1 MHLSLWSLALAT
13 ALAAL
18 GVRGHGWVQE
28 VTLGGTKYTGYLPY
42 VDPYVSPAPQRIVR
56 KVPWNGPV
64 QNLTLFD
71 IQCNGYTAGGVSPAP
86 APLVGLIASGSN
98 ITFHW
103 TSWPDNH
110 KGPVITYMA
119 RVPDDQDVTKWTPGG
134 DEKVW
139 FKVHEIGKN
148 KEGKWASEGLGMGA
162 DGLVSV
168 RVPKGL
174 RKGVYI
180 IRHEIMALHF
190 AFAYPG
196 IQIYPSCV
204 QVEVTGDGDAFPTEF
219 VSFPGAYT
227 PTTPGIVYDLYSD
240 TAEYPIP
247 GPKVWTG
254 GD

>member
-1 MHLSLWSLALAT
+1 MD
-13 ALAAL
+13 
-18 GVRGHGWVQE
+18 GVQE

-42 VDPYVSPAPQRIVR
+42 RIVR
-56 KVPWNGPV
+56 KVPWNGE
-64 QNLTLFD
+64 
-71 IQCNGYTAGGVSPAP
+71 YSW
-86 APLVGLIASGSN
+86 LIASGSN

-134 DEKVW
+134 EEKVW
-139 FKVHEIGKN
+139 FKN

-174 RKGVYI
+174 RKGGYI
-180 IRHEIMALHF
+180 VRHEIMALHF
-190 AFAYPG
+190 
-196 IQIYPSCV
+196 IYPSCV

-227 PTTPGIVYDLYSD
+227 PTTPGI
-240 TAEYPIP
+240 AKEYPIP